1 MIVYMLYVTLGN
13 TLEYGNILKTKVGVS
28 NE

>member
-1 MIVYMLYVTLGN
+1 MIVYMLCVTLGN
-13 TLEYGNILKTKVGVS
+13 ALEYGNILKTKVGIS